1 MTAPSTSLDELA
13 LRARSGDAA
22 ARNLLWEQC
31 GDVVRGAVARQRGLP
46 RLWERADLEQEV
58 FIVFAEFLDAWQGS
72 GFRDAMEREF
82 AGALL
87 RHVRRAR
94 RKQYREVSI
103 PSAVHLGG
111 DPYPARLYA
120 LTELLEG
127 LSQLPEPARFA
138 LQLHL
143 FLGLS
148 LAEVGRRL
156 GMSRRAVVRL
166 VPLAQSAVAV
176 LETREERLG
185 RLLEALYALTD
196 DTGRIRANKDEVRTH
211 LGLSVREYTAFIAD
225 LEGCGVLTVR
235 SRGHAGRL
243 PAAGP
248 KHALLLLRDARR
260 TGAA

>member
-1 MTAPSTSLDELA
+1 MTAPSTTLDELA
-13 LRARSGDAA
+13 LRARSGDSV
-22 ARNLLWEQC
+22 ARNLLWEHC
-31 GDVVRGAVARQRGLP
+31 GDVVLEAVARQRGPP

-72 GFRDAMEREF
+72 AFREAMEREF
-82 AGALL
+82 ADALL

-94 RKQYREVSI
+94 RKQYREVSV
-103 PSAVHLGG
+103 PGAVHLGG

-127 LSQLPEPARFA
+127 LSRLPEPARFA

-148 LAEVGRRL
+148 LAEVGRRM
-156 GMSRRAVVRL
+156 GMSRRAVARL

-176 LETREERLG
+176 LETREDRLG
-185 RLLEALYALTD
+185 RLLEALYTMTD
-196 DTGRIRANKDEVRTH
+196 ATGRIRANKDEVRAH
-211 LGLSVREYTAFIAD
+211 LSLSVREYTAFVAELD
-225 LEGCGVLTVR
+225 EYGVLTGR

-243 PAAGP
+243 PTAGP
-248 KHALLLLRDARR
+248 RHALLLLRAARR